1 MATFGSYG
9 CEKSLLPPS
18 SESANCKKIDKLKGE
33 LESHGCDLSVTAIN
47 SQRKNKTCGKWTKK
61 LQSIHL
67 SCTKRGP
74 FGWCA
79 TCKVEGAL

>member
-1 MATFGSYG
+1 MTTFGSYG

-18 SESANCKKIDKLKGE
+18 SESANCKKIDKLSRE
-33 LESHGCDLSVTAIN
+33 LESHGCDLSVTAIDG
-47 SQRKNKTCGKWTKK
+47 QRKNRTCGKWTKK
-61 LQSIHL
+61 LQDIYE
-67 SCTKRGP
+67 SCAHRGA

>member
-9 CEKSLLPPS
+9 CEKSLPPPS
-18 SESANCKKIDKLKGE
+18 SESANCKKIDKIEKE

-47 SQRKNKTCGKWTKK
+47 GKRKNKTCGKWTKK
-61 LQSIHL
+61 LQSIYL
-67 SCTKRGP
+67 SCTNGP